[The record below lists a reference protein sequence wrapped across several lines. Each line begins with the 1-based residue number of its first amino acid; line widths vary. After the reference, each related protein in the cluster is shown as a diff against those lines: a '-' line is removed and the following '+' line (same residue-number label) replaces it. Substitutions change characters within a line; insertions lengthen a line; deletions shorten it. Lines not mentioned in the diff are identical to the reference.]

1 MKNYIRKFKYSKNL
15 TDLQKQVLKIFQS
28 EIKINNRRKERYVD
42 KNKLRRELEN
52 LFNVNSLQVSFYYKI
67 YLKFYDVFQNIK
79 QINNKIKKV

>member
-28 EIKINNRRKERYVD
+28 EIKINNRREERYVD

-52 LFNVNSLQVSFYYKI
+52 LFNVNSLQVPFYYKI
-67 YLKFYDVFQNIK
+67 YLKFYDVLQK
-79 QINNKIKKV
+79 YENK